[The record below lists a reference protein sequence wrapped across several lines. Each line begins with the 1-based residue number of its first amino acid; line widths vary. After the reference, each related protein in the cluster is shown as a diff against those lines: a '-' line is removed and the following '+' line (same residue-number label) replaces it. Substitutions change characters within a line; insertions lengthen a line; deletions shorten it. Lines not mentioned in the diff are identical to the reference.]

1 MTKAYVIVPFN
12 GVPDGEAMP
21 RRFEV
26 GDEVGGALA
35 EVALREKWAAESPL
49 DHDGDGK
56 AGGSKPKSGKK
67 AKVDD

>member
-26 GDEVGGALA
+26 GDEIGGSLA
-35 EVALREKWAAESPL
+35 EVALREKWAAEHPL

-56 AGGSKPKSGKK
+56 AGGSKPKAGKK
-67 AKVDD
+67 GN